1 MDVPHTPEKTKQLL
15 SYIEQTELKSG
26 GLGQLFCGGTI
37 AAILSN
43 DDRVERLFQS
53 ILEWL
58 GLAGSGRTGNHSRFG
73 HLLDLARNHS
83 AGNAT
88 AGDML
93 TFQPG
98 FVVNLSRKFLV
109 YESTVNRS
117 LQAFPRF
124 IRFPIPR
131 SVVLAISFQTLVVG
145 GRDSPI
151 RSRNTGTRPVACSI
165 RGSFGSYMRWRLWSQ
180 QFKD

>member
-43 DDRVERLFQS
+43 DDRVERLFQA

-117 LQAFPRF
+117 LQAFPNAFCLGDQRTWVPYEAVQLVWNLMSDIF
-124 IRFPIPR
+124 ASVLPKKHIPFAVQVECLIYPI
-131 SVVLAISFQTLVVG
+131 SYSEIS
-145 GRDSPI
+145 
-151 RSRNTGTRPVACSI
+151 SI
-165 RGSFGSYMRWRLWSQ
+165 
-180 QFKD
+180 